1 MNVSN
6 LDHNKKYLLACSYGP
21 DSMALFY
28 LLEQN
33 NISFEVAHVNYHLRK
48 ASDKEEK
55 KLRKYCQKHRKVI
68 HVLDVK
74 EKIRGNIESKC
85 REIRY
90 NYFRKIFDDASYEAV
105 LVAHHE
111 DDLIETY
118 LMQKRR
124 QNCPKY
130 YGIAEKTYINWMPIY
145 RPLLDYTKKDLI
157 TLCKQNHIPYAI
169 DKSNAEITFVR
180 NEIRHKIVSK
190 MSREERDQ
198 IKKEI
203 RKKNDDLIHMFSL
216 IKYDKIGE
224 VNYLLS
230 LDEITY
236 KYTVNRL
243 AEEVLYNPQVTAR
256 QCGEIK
262 KILLSNKPNV
272 QSLIHDDL
280 FFIKEYDNCYFKVG
294 KKEEKSYSFTIK
306 KMVLLDN
313 EYFYFDFEKE
323 YKNKGLKKGDL
334 PLTIRSVQK
343 DDQILINGYKTPL
356 RRLFIDW
363 KMPQSLRTYW
373 PVITNKNGEI
383 LYIPRYQKDFQL
395 EDSPN
400 FYVKLK

>member
-28 LLEQN
+28 LLEHN

-48 ASDKEEK
+48 ESDKEEK
-55 KLRKYCQKHRKVI
+55 KLRKYCQKHHKVI
-68 HVLDVK
+68 HVLSVN
-74 EKIRGNIESKC
+74 EKIRGNVESKA

-90 NYFRKIFDDASYEAV
+90 NYFRSIFDDSSYEAV

-157 TLCKQNHIPYAI
+157 ALCKEKNVPFAI

-190 MSREERDQ
+190 MTREERDN

-203 RKKNDDLIHMFSL
+203 RNKNDELIHMFSL
-216 IKYDKIGE
+216 IKYDQIGE
-224 VNYLLS
+224 VQYLLS
-230 LDEITY
+230 LDETTY
-236 KYTVNRL
+236 KYTINRL
-243 AEEVLYNPQVTAR
+243 AEEVRYNPQITAR

-262 KILLSNKPNV
+262 KILLSNKPNI
-272 QSLIHDDL
+272 QTPIHDDL
-280 FFIKEYDNCYFKVG
+280 FFIKEYDKCYFKVG
-294 KKEEKSYSFTIK
+294 KKEEKNYSYTLK
-306 KMVLLDN
+306 KMEVLDT
-313 EYFYFDFEKE
+313 EYFHFDFEKE
-323 YKNKGLKKGDL
+323 YKNRGMLKKDL
-334 PLTIRSVQK
+334 PLTIRNARK
-343 DDQILINGYKTPL
+343 NDEIIIKGYKTL
-356 RRLFIDW
+356 VRRLFIDW
-363 KMPQSLRTYW
+363 KMPTNLRNYW
-373 PVITNKNGEI
+373 PVIVNKEDQI
-383 LYIPRYQKDFQL
+383 VYVPRYQKDFQIG
-395 EDSPN
+395 DSPY